1 MLKSF
6 LITALIFAVALILSF
21 GLSSNN
27 KKTRI
32 IARYVFL
39 AVSFVAFW
47 MATYQGLH

>member
-6 LITALIFAVALILSF
+6 LITSLIFAVALILSF

-32 IARYVFL
+32 IAESVFL

-47 MATYQGLH
+47 MAIYQGFH

>member
-6 LITALIFAVALILSF
+6 LITALIFAFVLILSF

-27 KKTRI
+27 KKIRI
-32 IARYVFL
+32 TARAVFL

-47 MATYQGLH
+47 MAIYQGFH